1 MDDILRDYVE
11 CKSVTLMGRVR
22 YAILDKNKLQDLRA
36 RFSRFTNTFQHM
48 LILLNTEAH
57 DVQIRNDGISHAKLD
72 AIIHEQKK
80 GAQDRLVDAQENK
93 KSRQKLEKVLKILE
107 ERPIAQANSVTVQDP
122 NQVLEQ
128 LETELKKIGYSSD
141 KAKAARDRATQEL
154 SGKSRPSLIGIPPI
168 GSNLGPQ
175 EIRPIQIPAAE
186 ECRILCVD
194 RTHGSE

>member
-1 MDDILRDYVE
+1 MDNILLDYVE

-22 YAILDKNKLQDLRA
+22 YAILDKNKLQDLKA
-36 RFSRFTNTFQHM
+36 KFSRFTKTFQHM

-72 AIIHEQKK
+72 AIILEQKK
-80 GAQDRLVDAQENK
+80 GAEGRLIDAQENEE
-93 KSRQKLEKVLKILE
+93 SRRKLDKVLKILE
-107 ERPIAQANSVTVQDP
+107 ERPSAQASSVTVQDP

-141 KAKAARDRATQEL
+141 MAKAARDSATQEL
-154 SGKSRPSLIGIPPI
+154 SGQPRPSRIRIPPT
-168 GSNLGPQ
+168 STTVRPQ
-175 EIRPIQIPAAE
+175 NTGPIQIPAAD

-194 RTHGSE
+194 GSHGSE